1 MKSTKLLTVF
11 HLVYHFSTFL
21 YSWIVFNEHVS
32 TFKIPQ
38 FSSDTALICQSF
50 VVT

>member
-1 MKSTKLLTVF
+1 MKSTKLLQVF
-11 HLVYHFSTFL
+11 HLVCDFSSTFL

-38 FSSDTALICQSF
+38 FSSDTA
-50 VVT
+50 